1 MSHTIRMMIGCI
13 MPLALIF
20 ILPSFGV
27 GSGATLL
34 VFMGL
39 MFMCHLVM
47 MGGHDHD
54 GSHGHAG
61 PSGGSGGHEG
71 NSGHL
76 RHQMETDDERS

>member
-34 VFMGL
+34 VFIGL

-47 MGGHDHD
+47 MGSHDH
-54 GSHGHAG
+54 
-61 PSGGSGGHEG
+61 GGHED
-71 NSGHL
+71 NSGHQ
-76 RHQMETDDERS
+76 RHEMETDDERS